1 LLEAQGLAVFRR
13 AGERVYVALDYGA
26 SGGGHG
32 HPDRLNVLLSDGETR
47 WLDDMGTGSYV
58 DPSLHWYR
66 STLAHNAPMFDARD
80 QLRVDGELLAFE
92 EHGDVGWVSARAL
105 DLLPG
110 VAAMRTLIVTPDYVL
125 DELAWEAKSSVVMD
139 LPIHVDPAVVT
150 IRRSVPD
157 DHEESIEPE
166 ASLADTLGVLG
177 DVTARRLGA
186 RTAARISARDGE
198 RVLDGFV
205 ISSCSA
211 ALYRVTGPGA
221 PGRGRRPF
229 LILRVA
235 TVGQT
240 AWVRTLWNWTG
251 DVESMWLDPRGA
263 TTIVERRDGS
273 HDRHCHR
280 WTDARR
286 WSGYRVERIVGE
298 ARETIDLGGLTAP
311 AAASGPRRPD
321 PAPEMRG
328 RLVMGRALEREL
340 AGDEYRRSEETWDE
354 AGRPTARIA
363 ILPAPN
369 ELVIDVTVHKAGEL
383 TFVPSHAVNPYDN
396 ESPDINGD
404 GVQFYL
410 ADSSGASAWMLVP
423 DAAEQGRVRTREIGG
438 WDSPRELRATWHRI
452 DGGYSVHIRVA
463 VATLTDDAE
472 LTLGVVVNEKPPTR
486 ERRRGQLVLGGQPGE
501 FVYLRGD
508 REDINRLPR
517 FTIAP

>member
-1 LLEAQGLAVFRR
+1 
-13 AGERVYVALDYGA
+13 
-26 SGGGHG
+26 
-32 HPDRLNVLLSDGETR
+32 
-47 WLDDMGTGSYV
+47 
-58 DPSLHWYR
+58 
-66 STLAHNAPMFDARD
+66 
-80 QLRVDGELLAFE
+80 
-92 EHGDVGWVSARAL
+92 
-105 DLLPG
+105 
-110 VAAMRTLIVTPDYVL
+110 
-125 DELAWEAKSSVVMD
+125 
-139 LPIHVDPAVVT
+139 
-150 IRRSVPD
+150 
-157 DHEESIEPE
+157 
-166 ASLADTLGVLG
+166 
-177 DVTARRLGA
+177 
-186 RTAARISARDGE
+186 
-198 RVLDGFV
+198 
-205 ISSCSA
+205 
-211 ALYRVTGPGA
+211 
-221 PGRGRRPF
+221 
-229 LILRVA
+229 
-235 TVGQT
+235 
-240 AWVRTLWNWTG
+240 
-251 DVESMWLDPRGA
+251 
-263 TTIVERRDGS
+263 
-273 HDRHCHR
+273 
-280 WTDARR
+280 
-286 WSGYRVERIVGE
+286 
-298 ARETIDLGGLTAP
+298 
-311 AAASGPRRPD
+311 
-321 PAPEMRG
+321 
-328 RLVMGRALEREL
+328 MGRALEREL

-369 ELVIDVTVHKAGEL
+369 ELMIDIAVHKTGEL